1 MTGTR
6 AISRKE
12 QILQVA
18 AELFRQKGYAAT
30 SMRDIAGILGIEAAS
45 LYHHIRSKEDLL
57 DRICFGMA
65 EQLTEAV
72 EEVNDIYFN
81 AEDKLSML
89 IRSHVE
95 IITGNMDQ
103 TAVFMNEWKSLQDP
117 RLSDFKLMRDQY
129 EGELRSLITQG
140 IEEDVFADVD
150 RKFAVL
156 TILSV
161 INSIYQWYQPGGD
174 NTPAQIAE
182 KLTAFIMSGLR
193 KKRVTDTN

>member
-1 MTGTR
+1 
-6 AISRKE
+6 
-12 QILQVA
+12 
-18 AELFRQKGYAAT
+18 
-30 SMRDIAGILGIEAAS
+30 
-45 LYHHIRSKEDLL
+45 
-57 DRICFGMA
+57 
-65 EQLTEAV
+65 
-72 EEVNDIYFN
+72 
-81 AEDKLSML
+81 
-89 IRSHVE
+89 
-95 IITGNMDQ
+95 
-103 TAVFMNEWKSLQDP
+103 
-117 RLSDFKLMRDQY
+117 MRDQY